1 MKDSRRYPT
10 EGRRS
15 SVRRSE
21 EELGAEWGS
30 DNGAAIRL
38 FAGERNL
45 LGLP

>member
-1 MKDSRRYPT
+1 MKDSRRYLT
-10 EGRRS
+10 EGQRS

-21 EELGAEWGS
+21 EELGAEGGS
-30 DNGAAIRL
+30 DNGAS